1 MSVRWLILVVSANTV
16 FSMLLL
22 KTAVARIGPPRGLS
36 TLPAFFLDMALSPL
50 VYASLA
56 LQIIG
61 YALWMLVIAQERL
74 GVAVALSGASFY
86 VLTALLAWWLFGE
99 GLEAAQWL
107 GIVLITGGVLCM
119 AWRP

>member
-22 KTAVARIGPPRGLS
+22 KTAVAKVGPPRGLA
-36 TLPAFFLDMALSPL
+36 TLPTFFIDMALSPL

-56 LQIIG
+56 LQVTG

-99 GLEAAQWL
+99 RLAFAQWL
-107 GIVLITGGVLCM
+107 GIALITAGVLCM
-119 AWRP
+119 AWRS